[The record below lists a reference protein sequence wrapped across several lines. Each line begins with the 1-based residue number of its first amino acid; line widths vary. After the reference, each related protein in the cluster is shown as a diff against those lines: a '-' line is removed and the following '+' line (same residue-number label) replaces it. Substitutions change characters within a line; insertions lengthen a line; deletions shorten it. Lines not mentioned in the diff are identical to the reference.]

1 LACAALWENTSPALY
16 RQILQ
21 EGLLT
26 LPGRRHLQ
34 DLSASFTV
42 DVGISSA
49 TEEYLK
55 KRMISLQP
63 RELLV
68 NLMIDEVY
76 TCKRV
81 EYSGGSFFGY

>member
-1 LACAALWENTSPALY
+1 
-16 RQILQ
+16 
-21 EGLLT
+21 
-26 LPGRRHLQ
+26 
-34 DLSASFTV
+34 
-42 DVGISSA
+42 
-49 TEEYLK
+49 
-55 KRMISLQP
+55 MISLQP